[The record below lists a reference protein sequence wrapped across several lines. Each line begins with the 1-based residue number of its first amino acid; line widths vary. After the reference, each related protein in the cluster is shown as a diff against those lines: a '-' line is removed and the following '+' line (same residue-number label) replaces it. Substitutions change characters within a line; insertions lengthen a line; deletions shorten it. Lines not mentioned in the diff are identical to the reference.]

1 MRKLTVI
8 EKYNGKKL
16 NSFILDTFPALNKN
30 VLYKAL
36 RQKDIK
42 INGTRIKENIDLVFG
57 DEIEI
62 YISDELLYGT
72 VERIKVVYEDD
83 NILVVNKRKY
93 DFCHRRKRF

>member
-1 MRKLTVI
+1 MKKLIVSD
-8 EKYNGKKL
+8 KYNNKKL
-16 NSFILDTFPALNKN
+16 SKFILDSFPHLSVNT
-30 VLYKAL
+30 LYKAL

-42 INGTRIKENIDLVFG
+42 INGTRIKENIDLVSG